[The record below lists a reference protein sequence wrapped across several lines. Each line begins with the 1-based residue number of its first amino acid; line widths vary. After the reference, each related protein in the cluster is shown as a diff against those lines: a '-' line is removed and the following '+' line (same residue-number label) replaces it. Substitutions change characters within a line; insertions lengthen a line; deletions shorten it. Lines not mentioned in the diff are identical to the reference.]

1 MVIPSGE
8 VTQSSIQSILS
19 MKTAL
24 RASPLCSY
32 LAALGLLKVLNRQ
45 GDPAAQG
52 FWQEGTFHIQTRLS
66 LESLVDFLANAY
78 QPGPCLTPWN
88 KPKEKG
94 PSFLSGQVPLAVEK
108 LQGERYAAIHGV
120 AAVAAAVLPQF
131 VRDGR
136 IGKEEKPGAFEALSQ
151 QANNDDFA
159 AWLKLCAV
167 TSRDGEGRLS
177 ARFPALLGGSGG
189 YVAADFGTQFLNS
202 LAIAKAEHFRAL
214 ISGSTDPGIQHNAGN
229 TLIYDPSGRGDGQQG
244 YRVATNDTQ
253 SAKANPAELI
263 LLAEGMTLFEGY
275 ATTSQQDTTGQSGT
289 QQQASFTLAVVHNSS
304 LHPSSS
310 WLENGGS
317 QTEELWCPLWDQP
330 CCFDDVRDALG
341 RVALMPLP
349 RQLQTGTDFALFA
362 TQLGRQQGLSG
373 FARYCFPARIG
384 QGTKIPS
391 LIEVFALSDG
401 QEDRTDALA
410 DLARFASTLRWRSRD
425 TAVPASHR
433 HAAERVVAELEVLS
447 GGGGSFAG
455 LLRQLVAWRRQEELR
470 TPDQQAARFRFNRR
484 ELPPIWFDLLAREIE
499 GPEWRLAL
507 ALATGRPYASCSD
520 VLLLLEGRLDAD
532 LVTDLELGIG
542 WIERRGLP
550 RLPAREATIP
560 WLPPDYLA
568 GVLLNQ
574 WLFNAST
581 PVLGDRSRWRELLLA
596 DRPAEAMAIALQRLR
611 TAEVVSWPWPTL
623 THSNPQRLL
632 RAVAVPV
639 HPVTLARL
647 RQS

>member
-1 MVIPSGE
+1 
-8 VTQSSIQSILS
+8 

-24 RASPLCSY
+24 RVSPLCSY
-32 LAALGLLKVLNRQ
+32 LSALGLLKVLNRQ
-45 GDPAAQG
+45 IDPAAQG
-52 FWQEGTFHIQTRLS
+52 FWQQGVFHLSTGLTLEGLI
-66 LESLVDFLANAY
+66 DFLANTY
-78 QPGPCLTPWN
+78 RPGPFLTPWN

-94 PSFLSGQVPLAVEK
+94 PSFLGGQVPLAVK
-108 LQGERYAAIHGV
+108 NLQGERYAAIHGV
-120 AAVAAAVLPQF
+120 AAIAAEVLPPF

-136 IGKEEKPGAFEALSQ
+136 IGKEEKSAAFEELSQ
-151 QANNDDFA
+151 RANNDAFA

-167 TSRDGEGRLS
+167 TTRDGEGKIS
-177 ARFPALLGGSGG
+177 ARFPVLLGGSGG
-189 YVAADFGTQFLNS
+189 YMAADFGTQFLNS
-202 LAIAKAEHFRAL
+202 LAIVKAEHFRAA
-214 ISGSTDPGIQHNAGN
+214 IVGSTDPGIQVNAGN
-229 TLIYDPSGRGDGQQG
+229 TLIYDPFGRGDGQQG
-244 YRVATNDTQ
+244 YRVAINDTQ
-253 SAKANPAELI
+253 TAKANPAELI
-263 LLAEGMTLFEGY
+263 LLAEGMALFEGY
-275 ATTSQQDTTGQSGT
+275 ATTSQQDIAGQSGT
-289 QQQASFTLAVVHNSS
+289 QQASFTLAVVHNSS

-330 CCFDDVRDALG
+330 CGFDDVREALG

-401 QEDRTDALA
+401 QEDRSDALA

-433 HAAERVVAELEVLS
+433 HAAERVVADLEVLS

-470 TPDQQAARFRFNRR
+470 QPDQQAARFRFSRR
-484 ELPPIWFDLLAREIE
+484 ELPPLWFDLLAREID

-532 LVTDLELGIG
+532 LVNDLELGIG

-550 RLPAREATIP
+550 RLPSLDTSIP

-574 WLFNAST
+574 WLFSAPT
-581 PVLGDRSRWRELLLA
+581 AVPGDRARWRELLLA

-611 TAEVVSWPWPTL
+611 MAEVVSWPWPVI
-623 THSNPQRLL
+623 THSDPRRLL
-632 RAVAVPV
+632 RTVEVPV
-639 HPVTLARL
+639 HPMTLTRL
-647 RQS
+647 RKQ

>member
-1 MVIPSGE
+1 
-8 VTQSSIQSILS
+8 

-24 RASPLCSY
+24 RVSPLSSY
-32 LAALGLLKVLNRQ
+32 LSALGLLKVLNKQ
-45 GDPAAQG
+45 VDLAAQG
-52 FWQEGTFHIQTRLS
+52 FWEQGAFQIHTRLS
-66 LESLVDFLANAY
+66 LEDLIDFFANQY
-78 QPGPCLTPWN
+78 QPGPFLTPWN

-94 PSFLSGQVPLAVEK
+94 PSFLGGQVPLAVEK
-108 LQGERYAAIHGV
+108 LQGERYSAIHRV
-120 AAVAAAVLPQF
+120 AAVAAEVLPRY

-136 IGKEEKPGAFEALSQ
+136 IGKDEKPEAFEELSQ
-151 QANNDDFA
+151 RADDDAYA

-167 TSRDGEGRLS
+167 ITRDGEGKAL

-202 LAIAKAEHFRAL
+202 LAAVKAEHFRAA
-214 ISGSTDPGIQHNAGN
+214 IIGSSAPGLQESAGN
-229 TLIYDPSGRGDGQQG
+229 TLIYDPFARGDGQQG

-253 SAKANPAELI
+253 AAKANPADLI
-263 LLAEGMTLFEGY
+263 LLAEGMALFEGY
-275 ATTSQQDTTGQSGT
+275 TTTSQHDDSGQGGK
-289 QQQASFTLAVVHNSS
+289 QQASFTLAVLHNSS

-317 QTEELWCPLWDQP
+317 QSEELWCPLWDQP
-330 CCFDDVRDALG
+330 CGFDDVREALG

-391 LIEVFALSDG
+391 LIEVFPLSDG

-425 TAVPASHR
+425 PSVPASQR

-447 GGGGSFAG
+447 GGGGFFTA
-455 LLRQLVAWRRQEELR
+455 LLRQLVAWRRQEELLK
-470 TPDQQAARFRFNRR
+470 PDQQAARFRFRRR
-484 ELPPIWFDLLAREIE
+484 ELPPLWFDLLAREID

-507 ALATGRPYASCSD
+507 ALATGRPYANTTD

-532 LVTDLELGIG
+532 LVNDLELGIG

-550 RLPAREATIP
+550 RLPSLEVPIP

-574 WLFNAST
+574 WAFDAHT
-581 PVLGDRSRWRELLLA
+581 PVHGDRSRWRELLLA
-596 DRPAEAMAIALQRLR
+596 ERPVEAMAIALQRLR
-611 TAEVVSWPWPTL
+611 MAEVVSWPWPAI
-623 THSNPQRLL
+623 THSEPQRLL
-632 RAVAVPV
+632 RAVQVPV

-647 RQS
+647 ARQ